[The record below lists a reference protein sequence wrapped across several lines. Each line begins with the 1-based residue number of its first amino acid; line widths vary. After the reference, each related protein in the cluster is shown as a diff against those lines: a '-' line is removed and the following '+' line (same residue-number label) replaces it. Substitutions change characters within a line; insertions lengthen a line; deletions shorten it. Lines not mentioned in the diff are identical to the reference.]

1 MPNQDH
7 LSSRIATG
15 LSRIAVVLR
24 GLAWKGATEQSITP
38 TQAEILQQLADARMP
53 LRLGEVAKRL
63 AISAPTASDAV
74 SSLVSKG
81 LASKVQGEDK
91 RSLAIKLTAAGRD
104 MARRAGDWPE
114 LLSQAAESLTPD
126 EQAAMLRGLSK
137 IIARLQDEGAIS
149 AQRLCLTC
157 QHFQPFAHKDREKP
171 HHCTLIDRAY
181 GDGGLQINCA
191 EHSPASEAQRLVNKL
206 AFHGRQFT

>member
-1 MPNQDH
+1 MTKQDH
-7 LSSRIATG
+7 TSRRIATG
-15 LSRIAVVLR
+15 LSRIAVALR
-24 GLAWKGATEQSITP
+24 GLAWKGATEHAVTP
-38 TQAEILQQLADARMP
+38 TQAEILQQLADAKS
-53 LRLGEVAKRL
+53 LRLGEVAERL
-63 AISAPTASDAV
+63 SISAPTASDAV

-81 LASKVQGEDK
+81 LASKVQGADK

-114 LLSQAAESLTPD
+114 LLAQAAESLSPD

-157 QHFQPFAHKDREKP
+157 QHFRPFAHQDAEKP
-171 HHCTLIDRAY
+171 HHCALIDRAY

-191 EHSPASEAQRLVNKL
+191 DHEVAAADLRTVNYG
-206 AFHGRQFT
+206 AFGI